1 MLCFCLFCCDLKQSQ
16 LCRWQGS
23 VLHKWKPVPQ
33 IAAKYRPWRRVVS
46 CRLKA
51 SCVKWALWVCWVGRL
66 LVVCLYRTPWRVQ
79 TKRLDHADLLQH
91 VWRPKLLVSSL
102 SLSVLLNSAGMLL
115 LLARPSTG
123 SIELFQ
129 VYEALLQKL
138 FTGVLTTHT
147 SLMVWT
153 SPWSVYVVLCDFNA
167 SLYFLTGHL

>member
-1 MLCFCLFCCDLKQSQ
+1 MLCFCLFWCDLEQNQ

-23 VLHKWKPVPQ
+23 VLHNWKPVPQ
-33 IAAKYRPWRRVVS
+33 IAVKYRPWRRVVS
-46 CRLKA
+46 CIFSLKA
-51 SCVKWALWVCWVGRL
+51 SCVKWALWVGRL

-79 TKRLDHADLLQH
+79 TECLDHADLLQH

-129 VYEALLQKL
+129 VY
-138 FTGVLTTHT
+138 FMCPHYTHT
-147 SLMVWT
+147 SLMVCT
-153 SPWSVYVVLCDFNA
+153 SPMVCLFGFVWF
-167 SLYFLTGHL
+167 